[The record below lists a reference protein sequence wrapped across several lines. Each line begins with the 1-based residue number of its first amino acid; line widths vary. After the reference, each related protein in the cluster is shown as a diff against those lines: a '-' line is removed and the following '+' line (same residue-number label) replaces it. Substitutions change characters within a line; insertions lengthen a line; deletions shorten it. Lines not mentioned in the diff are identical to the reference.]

1 MKREKNPCLDCG
13 CYDPDMGCMMPSVD
27 KCYACPLE
35 ADPDETYTNPEEYK
49 ELYDNITSLPN
60 CNSCGI
66 KGLCKFCVA
75 PGQVSRFNC
84 PLWVEPKKE
93 RSKEL

>member
-1 MKREKNPCLDCG
+1 MKREKDPCLDCG

-35 ADPDETYTNPEEYK
+35 ADPDETYTNPDEYK

-84 PLWVEPKKE
+84 PLWVEPREERRKE
-93 RSKEL
+93 